1 MEKWFVNKNVLY
13 LSLSAFFADA
23 GYQTVIA
30 LFPIFFILYL
40 KAPVY
45 YLGIVYS
52 MQYGIGAIFAYL
64 GGVLADKFSRKKV
77 AIVGNS
83 LIPILSFLGL
93 ASSVLLSPLLFL
105 LGWWA
110 RDSRSPARRALISL
124 ASDKK
129 HRKKAFGVLHALDL
143 GGGAIGIIYLIILLH
158 FGVAYSILFLITIIP
173 LVISTLF
180 IVKSN
185 VKESLKVVSNK
196 LLSSRK
202 KAINK
207 QTMLGVFIATS
218 LFGFSYYSL
227 GYPIL
232 TIAQSSTD
240 ILGVLSYLIFLLIS
254 AFAGYYLG
262 SRVSKMKIVSS
273 LSLFG
278 YSLAGIG
285 SLLIGIFYI
294 FSLNILVAYVG
305 VTILGFAVGAIETFE
320 PTIISFTSA
329 KEKSAKSFGY
339 LSSSRSMGL
348 FTGNL
353 LMGILYFFSPFY
365 SYVYAFIISIIAA
378 LIVYLFGRGLVL
390 RGI

>member
-23 GYQTVIA
+23 GYQAVIA
-30 LFPIFFILYL
+30 LFPVFLVLFL

-45 YLGIVYS
+45 YLGIIYAL
-52 MQYGIGAIFAYL
+52 QYGIGAIFAYL
-64 GGVLADKFSRKKV
+64 GGVLADRYSKKKV
-77 AIVGNS
+77 AIIGNS
-83 LIPILSFLGL
+83 LIPILSFLGI
-93 ASSVLLSPLLFL
+93 ASSLLLSPLLFL
-105 LGWWA
+105 VGWWA
-110 RDSRSPARRALISL
+110 RDSRSPARRALVTL
-124 ASDKK
+124 ASDEK

-143 GGGAIGIIYLIILLH
+143 GGGAVGIVYLIILLYL
-158 FGVAYSILFLITIIP
+158 GVAYSILFLVTIIP

-180 IVKSN
+180 IIKSN
-185 VKESLKVVSNK
+185 VKEGLKVVSNK

-207 QTMLGVFIATS
+207 ETMLGVFIATS

-232 TIAQSSTD
+232 TIAQRSND
-240 ILGVLSYLIFLLIS
+240 ILGVFSYLIFLLIS

-262 SRVSKMKIVSS
+262 SKAGKLKIISS
-273 LSLFG
+273 LSLLG
-278 YSLAGIG
+278 YALAGIG

-294 FSLNILVAYVG
+294 FSLNIGVAYLG
-305 VTILGFAVGAIETFE
+305 VLVLGFAVGAIETFE
-320 PTIISFTSA
+320 PTIISFTST

-339 LSSSRSMGL
+339 LSSSRSIGL

-365 SYVYAFIISIIAA
+365 SYIYAFAVSMAAA
-378 LIVYLFGRGLVL
+378 LIVYIFGRKLIL
-390 RGI
+390 K

>member
-30 LFPIFFILYL
+30 LFPIFLVLFL
-40 KAPVY
+40 KAPAY
-45 YLGIVYS
+45 YLGIIYAL
-52 MQYGIGAIFAYL
+52 QYGIGAIFAYL
-64 GGVLADKFSRKKV
+64 GGVLADRYSKKKV
-77 AIVGNS
+77 AIIGNS
-83 LIPILSFLGL
+83 LIPILSFLGI
-93 ASSVLLSPLLFL
+93 ASSLLLSPLLFL
-105 LGWWA
+105 FGWWA
-110 RDSRSPARRALISL
+110 RDSRSPARRSLIAL

-129 HRKKAFGVLHALDL
+129 HRRKAFGVLHALDL
-143 GGGAIGIIYLIILLH
+143 GGGAVGIVYLIILLY
-158 FGVAYSILFLITIIP
+158 FGIAYSILFLVTIIP

-185 VKESLKVVSNK
+185 VNEKINPALKKKANARK
-196 LLSSRK
+196 L
-202 KAINK
+202 AINK
-207 QTMLGVFIATS
+207 NTMFGVLIATS

-232 TIAQSSTD
+232 TIAQSSND
-240 ILGVLSYLIFLLIS
+240 IFGVFSYLIFLLIS

-262 SRVSKMKIVSS
+262 SRATKMKVVSS
-273 LSLFG
+273 LSLLG
-278 YSLAGIG
+278 YALAGIG

-294 FSLNILVAYVG
+294 FSLNILVAYFG
-305 VTILGFAVGAIETFE
+305 VLVLGFAVGAIETFE

-339 LSSSRSMGL
+339 LSSSRSIGL

-365 SYVYAFIISIIAA
+365 SYVYAFIVSMAAA
-378 LIVYLFGRGLVL
+378 LIVYVFGRKLAL
-390 RGI
+390 K

>member
-23 GYQTVIA
+23 GYQAVIA
-30 LFPIFFILYL
+30 LFPVFLVLFL

-45 YLGIVYS
+45 YLGIIYAL
-52 MQYGIGAIFAYL
+52 QYGIGAIFAYL
-64 GGVLADKFSRKKV
+64 GGVLADRYSKKKV
-77 AIVGNS
+77 AIIGNS
-83 LIPILSFLGL
+83 LIPILSFLGI
-93 ASSVLLSPLLFL
+93 ASSLLLSPLLFL
-105 LGWWA
+105 VGWWA
-110 RDSRSPARRALISL
+110 RDSRSPARRALVTL
-124 ASDKK
+124 ASDEK

-143 GGGAIGIIYLIILLH
+143 GGGAVGIVYLIILLYL
-158 FGVAYSILFLITIIP
+158 GVAYSILFLVTIIP

-180 IVKSN
+180 IIKSN
-185 VKESLKVVSNK
+185 VKEGLKVVSNK

-207 QTMLGVFIATS
+207 ETMFGVFIATS

-232 TIAQSSTD
+232 TIAQRSND
-240 ILGVLSYLIFLLIS
+240 ILGVFSYLIFLLIS

-262 SRVSKMKIVSS
+262 SKAGKLKIISS
-273 LSLFG
+273 LSLLG
-278 YSLAGIG
+278 YALAGIG

-294 FSLNILVAYVG
+294 FSLNIGVAYLG
-305 VTILGFAVGAIETFE
+305 VLVLGFAVGAIETFE
-320 PTIISFTSA
+320 PTIISFTST

-339 LSSSRSMGL
+339 LSSSRSIGL

-365 SYVYAFIISIIAA
+365 SYIYAFAVSMAAA
-378 LIVYLFGRGLVL
+378 LIVYIFGRKLIL
-390 RGI
+390 K

>member
-23 GYQTVIA
+23 GYQAVIA
-30 LFPIFFILYL
+30 LFPVFLVLFL

-45 YLGIVYS
+45 YLGIIYAL
-52 MQYGIGAIFAYL
+52 QYGIGAIFAYL
-64 GGVLADKFSRKKV
+64 GGVLADRYSKKKV
-77 AIVGNS
+77 AIIGNS
-83 LIPILSFLGL
+83 LIPILSFLGI
-93 ASSVLLSPLLFL
+93 ASSLLLSPLLFL
-105 LGWWA
+105 VGWWA
-110 RDSRSPARRALISL
+110 RDSRSPARRALVTL
-124 ASDKK
+124 ASDEK

-143 GGGAIGIIYLIILLH
+143 GGGAVGIVYLIILLYL
-158 FGVAYSILFLITIIP
+158 GVAYSILFLVTIIP

-180 IVKSN
+180 IIKSN
-185 VKESLKVVSNK
+185 VKEGLKAVSNK

-207 QTMLGVFIATS
+207 ETMLGVFIATS

-232 TIAQSSTD
+232 TIAQRSND
-240 ILGVLSYLIFLLIS
+240 ILGVFSYLIFLLIS

-262 SRVSKMKIVSS
+262 SRAGKLKIISS
-273 LSLFG
+273 LSLLG
-278 YSLAGIG
+278 YALAGIG

-294 FSLNILVAYVG
+294 FSLNIGVAYLG
-305 VTILGFAVGAIETFE
+305 VLVLGFAVGAIETFE
-320 PTIISFTSA
+320 PTIISFTST

-339 LSSSRSMGL
+339 LSSSRSIGL

-365 SYVYAFIISIIAA
+365 SYIYAFAVSMAAA
-378 LIVYLFGRGLVL
+378 LIVYIFGRKLIL
-390 RGI
+390 K

>member
-23 GYQTVIA
+23 GYQAVIA
-30 LFPIFFILYL
+30 LFPVFLVLFL

-45 YLGIVYS
+45 YLGIIYAL
-52 MQYGIGAIFAYL
+52 QYGIGAIFAYL
-64 GGVLADKFSRKKV
+64 GGVLADRYSKKKV
-77 AIVGNS
+77 AIIGNS
-83 LIPILSFLGL
+83 LIPILSFLGI
-93 ASSVLLSPLLFL
+93 ASSLLLSPLLFL
-105 LGWWA
+105 VGWWA
-110 RDSRSPARRALISL
+110 RDSRSPARRALVTL
-124 ASDKK
+124 ASDEK

-143 GGGAIGIIYLIILLH
+143 GGGAVGIVYLIILLYL
-158 FGVAYSILFLITIIP
+158 GVAYSILFLVTIIP

-180 IVKSN
+180 IIKSN
-185 VKESLKVVSNK
+185 VKEGLKAVSNK

-207 QTMLGVFIATS
+207 ETMFGVFIATS

-232 TIAQSSTD
+232 TIAQRSND
-240 ILGVLSYLIFLLIS
+240 ILGVFSYLIFLLIS

-262 SRVSKMKIVSS
+262 SRAGKLKIISS
-273 LSLFG
+273 LSLLG
-278 YSLAGIG
+278 YALAGIG

-294 FSLNILVAYVG
+294 FSLNIGVAYLG
-305 VTILGFAVGAIETFE
+305 VLVLGFAVGAIETFE
-320 PTIISFTSA
+320 PTIISFTST

-339 LSSSRSMGL
+339 LSSSRSIGL

-365 SYVYAFIISIIAA
+365 SYIYAFAVSMAAA
-378 LIVYLFGRGLVL
+378 LIVYIFGRKLIL
-390 RGI
+390 K

>member
-23 GYQTVIA
+23 GYQAVIA
-30 LFPIFFILYL
+30 LFPVFLVIFL

-45 YLGIVYS
+45 YLGVIYAL
-52 MQYGIGAIFAYL
+52 QYGIGAIFAYI
-64 GGVLADKFSRKKV
+64 GGVLADRYSNKKV
-77 AIVGNS
+77 AIIGNS
-83 LIPILSFLGL
+83 LIPILSFLGVA
-93 ASSVLLSPLLFL
+93 ASLLLSPLLFL
-105 LGWWA
+105 IGWWA
-110 RDSRSPARRALISL
+110 RDSRSPARRALVSL
-124 ASDKK
+124 ASDEK
-129 HRKKAFGVLHALDL
+129 HRKRAFGVLHALDL
-143 GGGAIGIIYLIILLH
+143 GGGAVGIIYLIMLLY
-158 FGVAYSILFLITIIP
+158 FGVAYSILFLVTIIP

-185 VKESLKVVSNK
+185 VKESLKAVSNK
-196 LLSSRK
+196 LVSSRK

-240 ILGVLSYLIFLLIS
+240 ILGVFSYLVFLLIS

-262 SRVSKMKIVSS
+262 SRAGKLKIVSS
-273 LSLFG
+273 LSILG
-278 YSLAGIG
+278 YALAGIG
-285 SLLIGIFYI
+285 SLLIGVFYI
-294 FSLNILVAYVG
+294 FSLNIVIAYLG
-305 VTILGFAVGAIETFE
+305 VMVLGFAVGAIETFE

-339 LSSSRSMGL
+339 LSSSRSIGL

-365 SYVYAFIISIIAA
+365 SYVYAFAVSMAAA
-378 LIVYLFGRGLVL
+378 LIVYVFGRKLAL
-390 RGI
+390 N

>member
-23 GYQTVIA
+23 GYQAVIA
-30 LFPIFFILYL
+30 LFPVFLVLFL

-45 YLGIVYS
+45 YLGIIYAL
-52 MQYGIGAIFAYL
+52 QYGIGAIFAYL
-64 GGVLADKFSRKKV
+64 GGVLADRYSKKKV
-77 AIVGNS
+77 AIIGNS
-83 LIPILSFLGL
+83 LIPILSFLGI
-93 ASSVLLSPLLFL
+93 ASSLLLSPLLFL
-105 LGWWA
+105 VGWWA
-110 RDSRSPARRALISL
+110 RDSRSPARRALVTL
-124 ASDKK
+124 ASDEK

-143 GGGAIGIIYLIILLH
+143 GGGAVGIVYLIILLYL
-158 FGVAYSILFLITIIP
+158 GVAYSILFLVTIIP

-180 IVKSN
+180 IIKSN
-185 VKESLKVVSNK
+185 VKEGLKVVSNK

-207 QTMLGVFIATS
+207 ETMFGVFIATS

-232 TIAQSSTD
+232 TIAQRSND
-240 ILGVLSYLIFLLIS
+240 ILGVFSYLIFLLIS

-262 SRVSKMKIVSS
+262 SRAGKLKIISS
-273 LSLFG
+273 LSLLG
-278 YSLAGIG
+278 YALAGIG

-294 FSLNILVAYVG
+294 FSLNIGVAYLG
-305 VTILGFAVGAIETFE
+305 VLVLGFAVGAIETFE
-320 PTIISFTSA
+320 PTIISFTST

-339 LSSSRSMGL
+339 LSSSRSIGL

-365 SYVYAFIISIIAA
+365 SYIYAFAVSMAAA
-378 LIVYLFGRGLVL
+378 LIVYIFGRKLIL
-390 RGI
+390 K